1 MAITRLGPNQSI
13 NLASN
18 VTGTLAAGNYTAK
31 TGNIIQAVT
40 TTDKTRRKYTGLSN
54 NTWYT
59 NYNNLNTSFTPIS
72 ASSKLMFFVN
82 IHYGTD
88 NSTGTGSIFWR
99 IKEGTTVHTGLNGD
113 TSQSYPCFSQDR
125 WSHSGASMRYSLKHA
140 AINGVQIDSSNTDAR
155 TYSFEFRIQNAG
167 DMAVNRDG
175 ADESD
180 SSQGNHSP
188 TTVSN
193 LTILEIAP

>member
-1 MAITRLGPNQSI
+1 MPLTRLPLGTAVS
-13 NLASN
+13 
-18 VTGTLAAGNYTAK
+18 GTLAAANYTAK

-82 IHYGTD
+82 IHYGCDT
-88 NSTGTGSIFWR
+88 STSAGSIFWR
-99 IKEGTTVHTGLNGD
+99 IKEGTTVHTSLNGD
-113 TSQSYPCFSQDR
+113 TTQSYACFSQSR
-125 WSHSGASMRYSLKHA
+125 WGHSGADIRYGLKQA
-140 AINGVQIDSSNTDAR
+140 AINGIQIDSSDTDAR
-155 TYSFEFRIQNAG
+155 TYSLEFRIQNAG
-167 DMAVNRDG
+167 DVSVNRDG

-180 SSQGNHSP
+180 SSQGDHSP
-188 TTVSN
+188 TAISN
-193 LTILEIAP
+193 LTILEIATWL